1 MTFPQLRL
9 KTLFFLFGLSL
20 TCSVNA
26 NLVILPPGGSLSLD
40 EVHGNQIQTTT
51 IYCNAD
57 DLTERTHFAIRQ
69 EGSRYQVLMDNE
81 IAETCY
87 FFSDALKT
95 LKTLT
100 ASMNSWDIEPSRC
113 SIKQEGSRYLIMI
126 DKHAAETVYFFND
139 ASKTLQKLRDT
150 GICR

>member
-1 MTFPQLRL
+1 MTFRL
-9 KTLFFLFGLSL
+9 IRPETLLLVLGLSL
-20 TCSVNA
+20 TGNVNA

-57 DLTERTHFAIRQ
+57 DLNERTRFTIRQ
-69 EGSRYQVLMDNE
+69 EGSHYQVLMDNE

-95 LKTLT
+95 LNKLT
-100 ASMNSWDIEPSRC
+100 AHMNSWDIDPARC
-113 SIKQEGSRYLIMI
+113 SIKQDGSHYLIMI
-126 DKHAAETVYFFND
+126 DKNAAETVYFFND
-139 ASKTLQKLRDT
+139 ASKTLQKLRET